1 MTNDLSIL
9 VVDVDT
15 GTVTVDTEA
24 LDLVPAATWDRLLAR
39 VLAHPADQAPLPR
52 RRQ

>member
-1 MTNDLSIL
+1 MTNDLSII
-9 VVDVDT
+9 VVDADT
-15 GTVTVDTEA
+15 GAVTIDDEA
-24 LDLVPAATWDRLLAR
+24 LGLVPAATWDRLLAR